1 MDIALCCWTKKLH
14 LPIILSMKISDF
26 SKKSKLP
33 VNTIRYYM
41 RLGLLKPDK
50 RASAYEFSDSCL
62 EDAKRIRQ
70 YKAYGFSLKC
80 IAQLIEL
87 EREPSADKDSLRDLC
102 QLKASQ
108 VKLDLEK
115 TRQDVLEAIHQLEL
129 QLEQT
134 IKMDKSTVNAIPMEL
149 FLLIECPYCNKS
161 LAWQDISLITNTVI
175 SGRGDCACG
184 FSADIHNGV
193 LTASNVNQVI
203 LPVLDKNLDTNRRM
217 DAQEVSQKS
226 MRNRWII
233 NKLKATKLE
242 EKVVFEDVPNVSSF
256 LLECIEELPAEAY
269 YIISDT
275 DPSVI
280 HRIMRVIRA
289 KAPGH
294 KILFLVDDGIHH
306 PIRKASI
313 DCLLDYHASEIFRKY
328 GYQSQLS
335 EIKAYLAEE
344 AHLIGVFTYL
354 VKANPQ
360 RLAEQNTRY
369 DLKQYKLALAEQ
381 GINILDADPNTYV
394 SDASYFADN
403 DYKNER
409 FSYFVFSGLLEK
421 S

>member
-1 MDIALCCWTKKLH
+1 MDTALCCWTKKLQ
-14 LPIILSMKISDF
+14 LPIILFMKISDF

-41 RLGLLKPDK
+41 RLGLLRPDK
-50 RASAYEFSDSCL
+50 RASTYEFSDSCL
-62 EDAKRIRQ
+62 EDAKRIKQ

-80 IAQLIEL
+80 IAQLMEL
-87 EREPSADKDSLRDLC
+87 EREPSTDKSSLRDLC
-102 QLKASQ
+102 QLQASQ
-108 VKLDLEK
+108 VKFKLEK

-129 QLEQT
+129 QLDQT
-134 IKMDKSTVNAIPMEL
+134 IRMDNSTVNAIPIEL
-149 FLLIECPYCNKS
+149 FLLIQCPYCDKA
-161 LAWQDISLITNTVI
+161 LAWRDISLINNTVI
-175 SGRGDCACG
+175 SGKGDCACG
-184 FSADIHNGV
+184 FSAVIHNGV

-203 LPVLDKNLDTNRRM
+203 LPVLDKNFDTNRRM

-242 EKVVFEDVPNVSSF
+242 EKVIFEDVLNVSGF

-289 KAPGH
+289 KAPDH

-328 GYQSQLS
+328 GFQSQLN
-335 EIKAYLAEE
+335 EIKAYAAKGAL
-344 AHLIGVFTYL
+344 LIGVFTYL

-369 DLKQYKLALAEQ
+369 DLKEYKSTLVDQ
-381 GINILDADPNTYV
+381 GLSIVDSDANVYV
-394 SDASYFADN
+394 SNASYFADN